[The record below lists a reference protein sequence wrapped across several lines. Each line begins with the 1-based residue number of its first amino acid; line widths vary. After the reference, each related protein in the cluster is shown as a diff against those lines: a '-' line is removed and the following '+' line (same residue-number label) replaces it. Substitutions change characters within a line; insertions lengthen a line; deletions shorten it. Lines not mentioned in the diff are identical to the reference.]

1 MVEKSAARILVV
13 DDEAPLMKAI
23 CDTLRDRGYVTNGF
37 TSGHAALETIE
48 KGKFD
53 LLISDLMMP
62 ELDGIS
68 LIQRALKLDSDL
80 VAIMMT
86 GEGTIASA
94 VEAMKMGALDYIL
107 KPFKFSAVLPVIT
120 RALSIRTLRIE
131 NAELQR
137 NLVQRTAEL
146 EITNQELEAFS
157 YSISHDLRAPL
168 RALDGFSKILLNRY
182 SEDLP
187 GDAKRLLGNIIASS
201 QRMTQ
206 LIQDLLSLSRL
217 GVQQIQIR
225 TISMS
230 LLVRETLEELQKI
243 QDNPAIVVEV
253 DDLPDCK
260 GDSSLLK
267 QVLLNLLSNA
277 FKFTRHCEKPV
288 VHVGGNIE
296 NEKALYF
303 VRDNGVGFDMN
314 YVYKIFGVFQRLHTQ
329 EEFEGTGVGLSI
341 VRRIVIR
348 HGGQIWAEAAL
359 NSGATFYFTLPI

>member
-1 MVEKSAARILVV
+1 MAEQSAARILVV
-13 DDEAPLMKAI
+13 DDEAALMKAI

-37 TSGHAALETIE
+37 TSGNAALETIE

-62 ELDGIS
+62 EMDGIT
-68 LIQRALKLDSDL
+68 LIQRAQKLDSDL

-107 KPFKFSAVLPVIT
+107 KPFKFSAILPVIN
-120 RALSIRTLRIE
+120 RAISVRTLRVE

-146 EITNQELEAFS
+146 ETANQELEAFS

-168 RALDGFSKILLNRY
+168 RSIDGFSNILLKRY

-187 GDAKRLLGNIIASS
+187 EDAKRLFGNIITSS
-201 QRMTQ
+201 QRMSQ
-206 LIQDLLSLSRL
+206 LINDLLALSRM
-217 GVQQIQIR
+217 GVQQLQIR
-225 TISMS
+225 TVSMS
-230 LLVRETLEELQKI
+230 LLVQETLEELKKI
-243 QDNPAIVVEV
+243 HDNPAIVVEV

-260 GDSSLLK
+260 CDSSLIK
-267 QVLLNLLSNA
+267 QVLFNLLSNA

-288 VHVGGNIE
+288 VQVGGHIE
-296 NEKALYF
+296 NDKAHYF

-329 EEFEGTGVGLSI
+329 EEFEGTGIGLSI
-341 VRRIVIR
+341 VRRIVTR
-348 HGGQIWAEAAL
+348 HGGQVWAESTI